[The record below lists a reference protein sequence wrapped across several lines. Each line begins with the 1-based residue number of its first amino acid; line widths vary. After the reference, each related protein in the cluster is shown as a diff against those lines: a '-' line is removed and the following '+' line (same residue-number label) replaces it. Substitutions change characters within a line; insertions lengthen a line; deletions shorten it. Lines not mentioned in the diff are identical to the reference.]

1 MLTKTL
7 AMNEVE
13 IISIGKKSGTLE
25 DYFLKLTEGGVR

>member
-13 IISIGKKSGTLE
+13 IISIGKNQETLKII
-25 DYFLKLTEGGVR
+25 FLS